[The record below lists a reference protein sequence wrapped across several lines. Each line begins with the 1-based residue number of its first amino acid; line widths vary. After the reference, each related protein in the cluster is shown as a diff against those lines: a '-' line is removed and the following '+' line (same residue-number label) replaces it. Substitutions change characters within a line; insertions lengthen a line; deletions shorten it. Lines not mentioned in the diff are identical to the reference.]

1 MSNTQLRIQS
11 LKTIPYSEH
20 VFGLQQSM
28 DECTQE
34 EIKEDYFL
42 QTTRQGY
49 LSGGE
54 RGALIKKLVEHANIK
69 LTDTETQC
77 LKQHLNRTRIY

>member
-1 MSNTQLRIQS
+1 MMW
-11 LKTIPYSEH
+11 H
-20 VFGLQQSM
+20 VFALQQSM

-34 EIKEDYFL
+34 EIKEDYLL

-54 RGALIKKLVEHANIK
+54 WGALIKKWVGE
-69 LTDTETQC
+69 C
-77 LKQHLNRTRIY
+77 